1 MSVRESL
8 ANVVIVLDEPK
19 DVVNIGGVVRV
30 MTNMGVSRLRLV
42 KPDAYDDRRVERI
55 AHRSGRIRSAIETFE
70 ALPDAVAD
78 AVFVVGTS
86 ARPRAASTNATHPR
100 SVAREILRRTA
111 DGPVAVLFG
120 REDRGLT
127 NEGLD
132 LCHQVVVIPTSGD
145 NSSLN
150 LAQASLVICYEL
162 LLATGDFDPEEE
174 LGRGKEARAT
184 PPARQED
191 IERMYEA
198 LEQGLSRIDF
208 FKGTREAESVLRTLR
223 GMLGRSEPN
232 EREAKLVQAIGYKI
246 TAFLDRNDRSRDS

>member
-1 MSVRESL
+1 MAGL
-8 ANVVIVLDEPK
+8 ADIIIVLDEPK

-30 MTNMGVSRLRLV
+30 MANMGLSRLRLV
-42 KPDAYDDRRVERI
+42 NPDEYSGQRVERI
-55 AHRSGRIRSAIETFE
+55 AHRSERIRSAIETFDT
-70 ALPDAVAD
+70 LPDAVAD

-86 ARPRAASTNATHPR
+86 ARARAASTNATRPR
-100 SVAREILRRTA
+100 SVAPEILRRTV

-132 LCHQVVVIPTSGD
+132 LCHQVVVIPTSTD

-150 LAQASLVICYEL
+150 LAQAALVICYEL
-162 LLATGDFDPEEE
+162 LLATGDVEPEGA

-184 PPARQED
+184 PPATQEE

-198 LEQGLSRIDF
+198 LEQGLSRIAF
-208 FKGTREAESVLRTLR
+208 FKGTREADSVLRTLR
-223 GMLGRSEPN
+223 GMLGRAEPN

-246 TAFLDRNDRSRDS
+246 AAYLDRVDNAS